1 MLAGV
6 LTCGFG
12 RAQSP
17 DGDGLPPSPPPDS
30 SATSTQAPGS
40 IPSPFATNLSLWG
53 GGSLST
59 GEVVGNITEAQFG
72 MLGARYGRPL
82 RPPDSRRSPGGP
94 LLIYTADLLPVV
106 VLSIPPNTIP
116 APLAERQEQD
126 EKEFATLEQGLDT
139 YGIGARPVGFRINYL
154 PTKRVQPFIAGS
166 MGFVYFLQSVPDER
180 GKHLNFTFDVGAG
193 LQLVLTTRTTLT
205 VGYRYHHLSN
215 GFRGKINPGVDA
227 NLVYLGVSLAQ

>member
-1 MLAGV
+1 M
-6 LTCGFG
+6 
-12 RAQSP
+12 
-17 DGDGLPPSPPPDS
+17 
-30 SATSTQAPGS
+30 
-40 IPSPFATNLSLWG
+40 
-53 GGSLST
+53 
-59 GEVVGNITEAQFG
+59 VGNISKAQFG
-72 MLGARYGRPL
+72 MLGVRYGQPL
-82 RPPDSRRSPGGP
+82 RPPDPGKSPEGP

-116 APLAERQEQD
+116 APLAERRTQD
-126 EKEFATLEQGLDT
+126 EEDSATLDQGLDA

-166 MGFVYFLQSVPDER
+166 MGFVYFLQPVPDER

-193 LQLVLTTRTTLT
+193 LRLVLTARMTLT

-227 NLVYLGVSLAQ
+227 NLVYLGISFVQ